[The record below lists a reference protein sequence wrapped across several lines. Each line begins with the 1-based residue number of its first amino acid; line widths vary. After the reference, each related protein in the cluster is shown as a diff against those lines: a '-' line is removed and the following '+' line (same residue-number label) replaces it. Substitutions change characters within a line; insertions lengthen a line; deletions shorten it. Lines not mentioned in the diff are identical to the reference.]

1 MKCYRKTIATPLGNM
16 ILAASEHAVLALLW
30 DQEELP
36 RLNLEF
42 APAGATCD
50 LLDRSEKQLQE
61 YFRGSRQHFELPL
74 ELRGTAFQ
82 RKVWAEL
89 GKIPFGAT
97 WSYRELA
104 ERIGNPGA
112 VRAVGTANG
121 RNPVCILVPC
131 HRVVRVSG
139 DLGGYAGGLENKAF
153 LLRLEK
159 DPGKKPPKRL
169 QKPPQMRR

>member
-1 MKCYRKTIATPLGNM
+1 LLLRAETQLG
-16 ILAASEHAVLALLW
+16 
-30 DQEELP
+30 
-36 RLNLEF
+36 
-42 APAGATCD
+42 
-50 LLDRSEKQLQE
+50 E
-61 YFRGSRQHFELPL
+61 YFRGSRKRFDLPL
-74 ELRGTAFQ
+74 DLRGTAFQ

-121 RNPVCILVPC
+121 RNPVCILIPC

-153 LLRLEK
+153 LLELEK
-159 DPGKKPPKRL
+159 ESETVTGKGP
-169 QKPPQMRR
+169 QKKASV

>member
-1 MKCYRKTIATPLGNM
+1 MKCYRKTIATPVGEI
-16 ILAASEHAVLALLW
+16 ILAASEQAVMALLW
-30 DQEELP
+30 NREDLP
-36 RLNLEF
+36 RLGLEF
-42 APAGATCD
+42 APAGGTCD
-50 LLDRSEKQLQE
+50 MLQRAEIQLGE
-61 YFRGSRQHFELPL
+61 YFRGSRKRFDLPL

-89 GKIPFGAT
+89 EKIPFGAT

-121 RNPVCILVPC
+121 RNPVCILIPC

-153 LLRLEK
+153 LLELEK
-159 DPGKKPPKRL
+159 ELDTVTGKGP
-169 QKPPQMRR
+169 